1 MDLFR
6 RIFGKTNEEPP
17 EAVNVDEELP
27 DQPSIAEVT
36 DEFDAA
42 TRPVGPQPASRP
54 LNADGVTQPLD
65 PEHLIA
71 QRGDFI
77 AFGQASDVGLVRNN
91 NQDAVLSFYFTS
103 QSSDSPPDFGL
114 FVVADGMGGHHEGER
129 ASAITTRTIAQHL
142 LSTICLP
149 MMANQ
154 SSSEQPPITEVLVEA
169 VQKANTEVIK
179 QVPDGGTTVTAIAI
193 VGDLAYVAHVGD
205 SRAYYITKQDIEKIT
220 RDHSLVQRL
229 IELHQ
234 LTPQEAAEHPQ
245 KNVLYRALGQSEALE
260 VDTHTRRLPVNSRL
274 LLCSDGLWSQVEERE
289 LFEIVMN
296 SDDPQQACD
305 KLVALANTRGGVDNI
320 TAILLKIS

>member
-6 RIFGKTNEEPP
+6 RIFGKTNEEIP
-17 EAVNVDEELP
+17 ETVSVDEELP
-27 DQPSIAEVT
+27 DQSSI
-36 DEFDAA
+36 DEAGDAIDAA
-42 TRPVGPQPASRP
+42 TRPVGPQPTSRP

-71 QRGDFI
+71 QRSDFI

-91 NQDAVLSFYFTS
+91 NQDAALSFYFTS

-129 ASAITTRTIAQHL
+129 ASAITTRTIAQHIA
-142 LSTICLP
+142 SNICLP
-149 MMANQ
+149 IIANQ
-154 SSSEQPPITEVLVEA
+154 GNSEQPPLAEVLVEA
-169 VQKANTEVIK
+169 VHKANTEVIK

-193 VGDLAYVAHVGD
+193 IGDLAYVAHVGD
-205 SRAYYITKQDIEKIT
+205 SRAYFITRQDIEKIT

-245 KNVLYRALGQSEALE
+245 KNVLYRALGQSETLE
-260 VDTHTRRLPVNSRL
+260 VDTHTRRLPASSRL
-274 LLCSDGLWSQVEERE
+274 LICSDGLWSQVEESE

-296 SDDPQQACD
+296 TPDPQQACD